1 MALFTKSR
9 IKLAFGMIAF
19 IFISIILVYSHII
32 VRDLRHDSQKTLS
45 FYAML
50 FARMAEDDRFDDFSF
65 MLDEMIGKLSFPII
79 ITAQKQAEVTAWK
92 NIPDVSDH
100 ARLDDSLAQIL
111 TAHVRDMD
119 RYADPVPLE
128 YQGMTLGYIHYGDS
142 ISITRLK
149 WMPYYEIAGAALLII
164 FGFFAFD
171 YVRSSE
177 KKFIWVGMAKETAH
191 QLGTP
196 ISSLMGWLELA
207 KGQFGSEQEAFK
219 EMSEDVSRLERV
231 SNRFSQIGSKVKRSP
246 LNLAEVMENVEN
258 YMKRRIPQK
267 NSSVE
272 LVFLMDPEQCFPVKG
287 NSDLLEWALE
297 NLIKNGVDALEGEGG
312 TITVKCVAASKKQL
326 VIDISDTG
334 RGIPEKQWESIFQ
347 PGFSSKKRGW
357 GLGLS
362 LTRRIIEE
370 YHHGRVFVLNSEL
383 GQGTTFRILLS

>member
-1 MALFTKSR
+1 
-9 IKLAFGMIAF
+9 MIAF
-19 IFISIILVYSHII
+19 AFISAILIYSHII
-32 VRDLRHDSQKTLS
+32 VRELRHDSQKTLS
-45 FYAML
+45 FLATL
-50 FARMAEDDRFDDFSF
+50 FARMAEDDRLEDFSF
-65 MLDEMIGKLSFPII
+65 MLDEMVDKLSFPII
-79 ITAQKQAEVTAWK
+79 ITADPQADVTAWK
-92 NIPDVSDH
+92 NVPGVSDT
-100 ARLDDSLAQIL
+100 ARLDESLIQSLIAN
-111 TAHVRDMD
+111 VKEMD
-119 RYADPVPLE
+119 RFADPVPLE
-128 YQGMTLGYIHYGDS
+128 YQGISIGYIHYGDS
-142 ISITRLK
+142 VTITRLK

-207 KGQFGSEQEAFK
+207 KSQFGAEHEALQE
-219 EMSEDVSRLERV
+219 MNEDVSRLERV
-231 SNRFSQIGSKVKRSP
+231 SNRFSQIGSKVKRTP
-246 LNLAEVMENVEN
+246 LDLTTVMNNVHT

-267 NSSVE
+267 NGTVD
-272 LVFLMDPEQCFPVKG
+272 LVFLLDPSHCFPVNG

-312 TITVKCVAASKKQL
+312 TITVKCASAHKKQL
-326 VIDISDTG
+326 IIDISDTG
-334 RGIPEKQWESIFQ
+334 RGIPEKNWETIFQ

-370 YHHGRVFVLNSEL
+370 YHHGRVFVLHSEP